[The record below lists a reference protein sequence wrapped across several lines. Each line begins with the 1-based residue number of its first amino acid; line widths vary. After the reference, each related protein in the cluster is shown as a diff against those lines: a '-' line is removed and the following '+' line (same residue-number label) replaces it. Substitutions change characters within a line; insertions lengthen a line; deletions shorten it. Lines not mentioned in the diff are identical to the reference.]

1 MLQLYACRH
10 ASVAVFLIYSLLTTY
25 WHTRVYGRIHA
36 HRYKTFDAV
45 DHLRGT
51 SGRSHIHGGV
61 DAANQERPGGHRAQG
76 QVGGSVKPHS
86 LNIQAWQLRSRF
98 IRMIKR
104 ATGILRYQSRQYHH
118 HHHQLQQQQQQ
129 HQLLS
134 QDDVHHIAQCA
145 AKLIQTVWRMWRL
158 REWLEQEY
166 DRTMVELQIS
176 SLRYHVHMRATHT
189 RQLLAV
195 VRRLQAVFRARVV
208 SRLRQ
213 RFVLEDLRYL
223 AIIHPALQT
232 TDTIN
237 VAQAHAGYG
246 RGNTLADRR

>member
-1 MLQLYACRH
+1 VLQMYACRH
-10 ASVAVFLIYSLLTTY
+10 ASVVVFLIYSLLTTY

-86 LNIQAWQLRSRF
+86 LNIQAWQLRSRL

-104 ATGILRYQSRQYHH
+104 ATNILRYQSRQYHH

-145 AKLIQTVWRMWRL
+145 AKLIQAVWRMWRL

-176 SLRYHVHMRATHT
+176 SLRYQVHMRATYT

-213 RFVLEDLRYL
+213 RSVLEDLRYL

-232 TDTIN
+232 TDTTN

-246 RGNTLADRR
+246 RGNTLIDRR

>member
-1 MLQLYACRH
+1 M
-10 ASVAVFLIYSLLTTY
+10 
-25 WHTRVYGRIHA
+25 
-36 HRYKTFDAV
+36 
-45 DHLRGT
+45 
-51 SGRSHIHGGV
+51 
-61 DAANQERPGGHRAQG
+61 
-76 QVGGSVKPHS
+76 
-86 LNIQAWQLRSRF
+86 
-98 IRMIKR
+98 
-104 ATGILRYQSRQYHH
+104 
-118 HHHQLQQQQQQ
+118 
-129 HQLLS
+129 
-134 QDDVHHIAQCA
+134 HHIAQCA
-145 AKLIQTVWRMWRL
+145 AKLIQAVWRMWRL

-176 SLRYHVHMRATHT
+176 SLRYQVHMHATHT

-232 TDTIN
+232 TDTTN

-246 RGNTLADRR
+246 RGNTLTDRR